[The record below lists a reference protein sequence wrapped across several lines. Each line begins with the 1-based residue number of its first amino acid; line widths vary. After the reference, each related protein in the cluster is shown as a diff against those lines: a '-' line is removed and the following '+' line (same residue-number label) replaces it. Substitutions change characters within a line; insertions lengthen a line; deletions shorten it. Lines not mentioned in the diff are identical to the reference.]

1 MTREET
7 REAKKMTPT
16 EYQQL
21 AKKTL
26 SPESNNL
33 NYLTLGLASEAGE
46 VAGKVKKVIRGDYPL
61 AYIRQSIA
69 FEIGDVLW
77 YCAMLCE
84 FFKLDLGEIMQQNLE
99 KLKDRQDRNVIK
111 GDGEGR

>member
-1 MTREET
+1 
-7 REAKKMTPT
+7 MTPS
-16 EYQQL
+16 EYQIE

-26 SPESNNL
+26 SPNSDNL
-33 NYLTLGLASEAGE
+33 EYLTLGLASEAGE

-61 AYIRQSIA
+61 AYVRQSIA

-84 FFKLDLGEIMQQNLE
+84 FFKLDLGEVMQQNVE
-99 KLKDRQDRNVIK
+99 KLKDRQSRNVIK
-111 GDGEGR
+111 GDGDGR